1 MKFQPLPPDQLNEK
15 KYKLLTA
22 GVGTFTILSC
32 VDVVSKKAAAAGETD
47 PDMMKLT
54 LEVYDSNG
62 DKSNI
67 WDYIKADQSWKL
79 HALLSAIGKE
89 YMYENGSV
97 DPSFL
102 VHESG
107 SLIIGIE
114 KSEQY
119 REKNIVKSYL
129 KKEVRQES
137 PKGAF
142 SSPPPKW
149 KPTPQ
154 VEVAAPSDIPNFNE
168 SDDIPF

>member
-1 MKFQPLPPDQLNEK
+1 MKFQPLPPDQLNDK
-15 KYKLLTA
+15 KFKLLTPGA
-22 GVGTFTILSC
+22 GTFTIASAQ
-32 VDVVSKKAAAAGETD
+32 DAVSKKGV
-47 PDMMKLT
+47 DMMKIT

-62 DKSNI
+62 SKANI
-67 WDYIKADQSWKL
+67 WDYILADQSWKL

-97 DPSFL
+97 DPAFL
-102 VHESG
+102 VHETG

-119 REKNIVKSYL
+119 GEKNIVKSYL

-142 SSPPPKW
+142 SSPPPAW
-149 KPTPQ
+149 KQPPQ
-154 VEVAAPSDIPNFNE
+154 VDVAPPSDIPNFSE
-168 SDDIPF
+168 DSDIPF